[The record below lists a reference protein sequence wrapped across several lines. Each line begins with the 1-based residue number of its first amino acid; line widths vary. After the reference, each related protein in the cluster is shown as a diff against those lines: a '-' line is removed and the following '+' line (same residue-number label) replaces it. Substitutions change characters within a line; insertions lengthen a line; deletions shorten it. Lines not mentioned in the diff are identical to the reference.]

1 VPAKVASAAYG
12 VTARHALASATTL
25 HAIAN
30 LTEHGAEFEATVYP
44 LALVAGKAAPPPRHR
59 VRTTLAITSEL
70 GVSQAKLIGGGPWI
84 LVKDRLRSVLETLQT
99 DHPALGERF
108 ICHLGLKTGANHVF
122 LGPPEDLEPEVLR
135 WAVRGRDVAA
145 FRCAPRTRL
154 LWTHDAAGRPRSE
167 LPPRC
172 AAYLARHHAE
182 LRARRDYVGGPPWTV
197 FRARPA
203 VARYRVVWSD
213 LARQLTAAALT
224 TGNDQYQIALNS
236 CYVVTT
242 KSIAEAERLAACLNS
257 TWLRAVARL
266 GAVPA
271 AGGYARFNART
282 IARLPLPSSAF
293 ADSALAR
300 FAQRGRAGA
309 LVQEELDAALAVHLN
324 LSGKA
329 RNALRAVVDGATRHR
344 G

>member
-1 VPAKVASAAYG
+1 
-12 VTARHALASATTL
+12 
-25 HAIAN
+25 
-30 LTEHGAEFEATVYP
+30 
-44 LALVAGKAAPPPRHR
+44 
-59 VRTTLAITSEL
+59 
-70 GVSQAKLIGGGPWI
+70 
-84 LVKDRLRSVLETLQT
+84 
-99 DHPALGERF
+99 
-108 ICHLGLKTGANHVF
+108 
-122 LGPPEDLEPEVLR
+122 
-135 WAVRGRDVAA
+135 
-145 FRCAPRTRL
+145 
-154 LWTHDAAGRPRSE
+154 
-167 LPPRC
+167 
-172 AAYLARHHAE
+172 
-182 LRARRDYVGGPPWTV
+182 
-197 FRARPA
+197 
-203 VARYRVVWSD
+203 VWSD

-271 AGGYARFNART
+271 AGGFARFNART

-293 ADSALAR
+293 ADSALTR
-300 FAQRGRAGA
+300 LAQRGRAGA
-309 LVQEELDAALAVHLN
+309 LVQEELDAALAAHLN